1 MSNRRALVVGTT
13 CDYVDT
19 ICRRFPQRAIF
30 VTDASLR
37 AEAAEPPPPDGAE
50 LLCDLTHPES
60 VLPALRRHLDRFAF
74 QPAGI
79 ACFDCESMSLAASI
93 APSLGLSYPSA
104 DAIVACRCKFLSKQL
119 WRKAQLPCPRV
130 ELVESP
136 SHAVQFMR
144 SIGGAVVLKPL
155 TGSGSEFVF
164 LCGDEEECADAFE
177 TLRSRLADHRDL
189 RMYAPYRFD
198 GKTVDPRRVFVAE
211 EFVRGDEY
219 SCDFVLDAGR
229 ASILRIARKV
239 HDPTQPFGTTLAYA
253 VPADLPLRLDGD
265 GFAEQLRRASQ
276 SLGLNRAICMLDF
289 VIRDGQACMIELAP
303 RPGGDCIP
311 PLLLASCG
319 MDMLKCAIDFAEGL
333 PVAAPAPSSW
343 KRLAGVRLFAS
354 GGGEIARIDASAL
367 RKDPRVA
374 DCCLTRSPGH
384 RVVLPPEDYASRL
397 LGYAIFQPARSEDL
411 QGQCLDIASHLRV
424 EMKTPTCA
432 MVGPS

>member
-1 MSNRRALVVGTT
+1 MSDRRALVVGTT
-13 CDYVDT
+13 CDYVDI

-30 VTDASLR
+30 ITDGSLR
-37 AEAAEPPPPDGAE
+37 AKATEPSPPEGAE
-50 LLCDLTHPES
+50 LLCDLPRPES

-74 QPAGI
+74 QLSGI
-79 ACFDCESMSLAASI
+79 ACFDCESMSLAALI
-93 APSLGLSYPSA
+93 AQSLGLPYPSA
-104 DAIVACRCKFLSKQL
+104 EAIVACRCKFRSKQL
-119 WRKAQLPCPRV
+119 WRKARLPCPRV
-130 ELVESP
+130 ELVES
-136 SHAVQFMR
+136 SSDAVQFMQ

-155 TGSGSEFVF
+155 TGSGSEFLF

-177 TLRSRLADHRDL
+177 TLRSRLADHRDV
-189 RMYAPYRFD
+189 RMYAPYRLD
-198 GKTVDPRRVFVAE
+198 GRSVDPRRVFVAE

-229 ASILRIARKV
+229 ASILRTARKV
-239 HDPTQPFGTTLAYA
+239 HDPPQPFGTTLAYA
-253 VPADLPLRLDGD
+253 VPADPPLRLDGE
-265 GFAEQLRRASQ
+265 GFAGQLRRASQ

-333 PVAAPAPSSW
+333 PAAAPALSSW
-343 KRLAGVRLFAS
+343 RHLAGVRLFAS
-354 GGGEIARIDASAL
+354 RGGEIARIDASAL
-367 RKDPRVA
+367 RRDRRVV

-397 LGYAIFQPARSEDL
+397 LGYAIFQPARPEGL
-411 QGQCLDIASHLRV
+411 EGQCLDIASNLRV

-432 MVGPS
+432 TVNPS

>member
-13 CDYVDT
+13 GDYVD
-19 ICRRFPQRAIF
+19 IISRRFPQRAIF
-30 VTDASLR
+30 ITDASLR
-37 AEAAEPPPPDGAE
+37 AKATEPSPPGGAE
-50 LLCDLTHPES
+50 LLCDLTRPES
-60 VLPALRRHLDRFAF
+60 VLPALRRHLERFAF
-74 QPAGI
+74 QPSGI
-79 ACFDCESMSLAASI
+79 VCFDCESMSLAASI
-93 APSLGLSYPSA
+93 AQSLRLPYPSA
-104 DAIVACRCKFLSKQL
+104 DAIAACRCKFLSKQL

-130 ELVESP
+130 ELVESS
-136 SHAVQFMR
+136 SHVVQFMR

-164 LCGDEEECADAFE
+164 LCGNEEECAAALE
-177 TLRSRLADHRDL
+177 TLRSRLADHWDR

-198 GKTVDPRRVFVAE
+198 GKTVDPRKVFVAE

-229 ASILRIARKV
+229 ASILRIAQKT
-239 HDPTQPFGTTLAYA
+239 HDPTQPFGTTLAYV
-253 VPADLPLRLDGD
+253 VPADLPLEICRK

-289 VIRDGQACMIELAP
+289 VIRDGQAHMIELAP

-319 MDMLKCAIDFAEGL
+319 MDMLECAIDFAEGS
-333 PVAAPAPSSW
+333 PVVAPAPSSW
-343 KRLAGVRLFAS
+343 KRLAGIRLFAS
-354 GGGEIARIDASAL
+354 RGGEIARIDASAL
-367 RKDPRVA
+367 RKDRRVA

-384 RVVLPPEDYASRL
+384 RVVFPPADYASRL
-397 LGYAIFQPARSEDL
+397 LGYAIFQPTCSEDL
-411 QGQCLDIASHLRV
+411 QGQCLDIASKLQV

-432 MVGPS
+432 TIGPS